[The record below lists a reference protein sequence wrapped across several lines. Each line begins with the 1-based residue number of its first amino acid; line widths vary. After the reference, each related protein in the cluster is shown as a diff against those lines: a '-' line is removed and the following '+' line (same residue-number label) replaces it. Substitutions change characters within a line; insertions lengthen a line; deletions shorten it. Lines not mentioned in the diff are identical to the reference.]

1 LSSRARLEAERIG
14 GDFFPAIFVFS
25 SSRGSKRLVAAKLL
39 RYKGN
44 TADTLVVAEHVSHVG
59 ITHTLRTARISQA
72 FDVILPKFV
81 IVSML
86 CARPWLR
93 MSFLCVHFGAH
104 ALLVRFLIKTMGV
117 MAVFISD
124 NTFDIRWFDNCF
136 ASSKLAL

>member
-1 LSSRARLEAERIG
+1 
-14 GDFFPAIFVFS
+14 
-25 SSRGSKRLVAAKLL
+25 
-39 RYKGN
+39 
-44 TADTLVVAEHVSHVG
+44 VVAEHVSHVG
-59 ITHTLRTARISQA
+59 ITHTLRTARIFQA
-72 FDVILPKFV
+72 FDVILPKCV

-104 ALLVRFLIKTMGV
+104 AFLIKAMGV

-136 ASSKLAL
+136 ASSKLALCA